1 MDFKRHLTSALLF
14 CCALMAQAEK
24 LNSPDGNL
32 VMNFSLN
39 EAGAPVYEL
48 YFKNKVVIKPST
60 LGLELK
66 KEDANKKPISNGLP
80 AKTMTSWTA
89 RPT

>member
-48 YFKNKVVIKPST
+48 YLNSAT
-60 LGLELK
+60 LL
-66 KEDANKKPISNGLP
+66 
-80 AKTMTSWTA
+80 
-89 RPT
+89 